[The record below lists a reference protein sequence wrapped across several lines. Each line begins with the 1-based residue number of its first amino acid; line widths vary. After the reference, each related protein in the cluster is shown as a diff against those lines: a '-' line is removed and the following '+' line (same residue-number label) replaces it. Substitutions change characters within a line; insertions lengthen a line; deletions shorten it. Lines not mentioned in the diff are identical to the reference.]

1 MSYTHF
7 NAVERGKI
15 ELLHKQGMS
24 TTMIGQE
31 IGRHRTS
38 VGREIRRNA
47 SLSGYQAQAA
57 QTRYVER
64 RKVCRPTTRLTN
76 ERLRDVVVEKIA
88 EEEWS
93 PELVAGRLRSLYPDD
108 RRMHVCHETIYKA
121 IYSNLHH
128 LDFLMEFL
136 TQARPKRRK
145 RGQGKTRRGPPIA
158 NRVSIHERP
167 EEVEQRRE
175 IGHWEGD
182 LVVGKNQDGFIL
194 TLVERH
200 SRRTAAAKVASRHAE
215 PVAQAVVQTLQDYPV
230 SWVKTI
236 TFDNGTEFA
245 NHQGMSQK
253 LNASVYFADPY
264 AAYQRGSN
272 EQVNG
277 LLRRYVPKGTSFT
290 KLDQSRLNNIIE
302 KLNNRPR
309 KCLGYQTPNEVF
321 LKQRQEHLRALRP

>member
-1 MSYTHF
+1 MSYTQF

-24 TTMIGQE
+24 NTMIGLE
-31 IGRHRTS
+31 LGRHRTS
-38 VGREIRRNA
+38 IGREIRRNS
-47 SLSGYQAQAA
+47 SLGGYEAQPA
-57 QTRYVER
+57 QKQYDAR
-64 RKVCRPTTRLTN
+64 RKACRPKSRLGN

-93 PELVAGRLRSLYPDD
+93 PELVAGRLRSLFPNDPK
-108 RRMHVCHETIYKA
+108 MHVCHETIYKA

-145 RGQGKTRRGPPIA
+145 RGQGKTRRGPSIA

-167 EEVEQRRE
+167 KEVEERKE

-200 SRRTAAAKVASRHAE
+200 SRRTAAAKVATKHA
-215 PVAQAVVQTLQDYPV
+215 AQVGLAVVETLQEYPI
-230 SWVKTI
+230 SWVKSI

-245 NHQGMSQK
+245 DHQSMSQQ
-253 LNASVYFADPY
+253 LPIAVYFADPY

-277 LLRRYVPKGTSFT
+277 LLRRYLPKGTSFT
-290 KLDQSRLNNIIE
+290 NLNQSQLNRIID